1 MQLTTGKR
9 WADLQESDSTG
20 LILYGLQY
28 GSVVEVVDSE
38 VENEEEL
45 IQFLRTPSSCNT
57 RCSFIH
63 LDC

>member
-9 WADLQESDSTG
+9 RADLQGSDSTG

-28 GSVVEVVDSE
+28 GSAVEVVDSE

-45 IQFLRTPSSCNT
+45 IQFLRTPSSCNN

-63 LDC
+63 LD

>member
-45 IQFLRTPSSCNT
+45 IQF
-57 RCSFIH
+57 
-63 LDC
+63 